1 MAEFTKCSNEKVN
14 KWLEEQIAMCQ
25 PESVVWIDG
34 SESQLEALRAEYQ
47 QASLL
52 SLTRKNFRAVTT
64 TEQLKTTL
72 PVLRTEHLSVLR
84 QKKKPAQSTTGWSQV
99 RCMISSRLFIQAQ

>member
-34 SESQLEALRAEYQ
+34 SESQLEALRAEE
-47 QASLL
+47 
-52 SLTRKNFRAVTT
+52 VTT
-64 TEQLKTTL
+64 GSLIKLNE
-72 PVLRTEHLSVLR
+72 
-84 QKKKPAQSTTGWSQV
+84 
-99 RCMISSRLFIQAQ
+99 